1 MSITHLKASTVGDG
15 PNPAKVQPS
24 DWNADHVITS
34 VVLAAMT
41 PGGTTGV
48 YAGASTLVR
57 IFQAAVGAGGQSAGL
72 NVFVGGAGNSTMT
85 NGVGATSLA
94 SYNTA
99 VGYSSLSANTTG
111 GNNAAVGYS
120 SLYSNTTGYENTAVG
135 YASLIANQ
143 TGSNNTAVGVS
154 SLYSNQTGS
163 SNTAFGRASLYSNTT
178 GSSNTAFGN
187 NAGRFHA
194 DGATALADPENSVYI
209 GASSR
214 GFDNSDNNT
223 IVIGYLAI
231 GAGANKAVLGNASV
245 TDVYLGSSAGLA
257 VLHAA
262 TLTLTAGAV
271 TYGANDS
278 GGAGYRTLLVPNA

>member
-1 MSITHLKASTVGDG
+1 MSIIHLKASTVGDG

-48 YAGASTLVR
+48 YAGAQTLVR

-85 NGVGATSLA
+85 NGAGGTHLA

-99 VGYSSLSANTTG
+99 VGVSSLQSNQT
-111 GNNAAVGYS
+111 GYS
-120 SLYSNTTGYENTAVG
+120 NSAFGAYSQQFNTTGYSNSAVG
-135 YASLIANQ
+135 TNSLYANQ
-143 TGSNNTAVGVS
+143 TGSSNSAVGAYSLNANTTGYSNTAVGVS
-154 SLYSNQTGS
+154 SLQ
-163 SNTAFGRASLYSNTT
+163 SNTT
-178 GSSNTAFGN
+178 GFYNAAFGVD
-187 NAGRFHA
+187 AGRFQA
-194 DGATALADPENSVYI
+194 DGATALIDPENSVYI
-209 GASSR
+209 GAWSR
-214 GFDNSDNNT
+214 GFNNSDSNS

-231 GAGANKAVLGNASV
+231 GAGANKAVIGNASV
-245 TDVYLGSSAGLA
+245 TDVYLGSAAGLA
-257 VLHAA
+257 ILHAA

-271 TYGANDS
+271 TYAANDS
-278 GGAGYRTLLVPNA
+278 GGTGYRMVKVPNA